1 MAMKII
7 NDNDTDNN
15 HDQDNYHDHNDDRVT
30 VMMMQTKQKL
40 TCNITLPL

>member
-1 MAMKII
+1 MAMKIL

-30 VMMMQTKQKL
+30 VMMMQTK
-40 TCNITLPL
+40 

>member
-1 MAMKII
+1 MINIMAMKII

-30 VMMMQTKQKL
+30 VMMMQTK
-40 TCNITLPL
+40 